1 VSGLHGRLSDALARA
16 RAGEAFGPRPG
27 SPAEAEPTALAA
39 IALED
44 EAAVAWLEG
53 HQHPDGGFGLRS
65 GIVRSDASTSV
76 AAIALPAG
84 AARERALDHLVANR
98 AAKVP
103 WNADT
108 PHDPTTRGWGWTPD
122 TFGWVEPTARSLL
135 ALRLGRP
142 SAGPQIDDG
151 LAVLAD
157 RECVGG
163 GWNYGNREVL
173 GFDLPPYVQTTAMA
187 LVGAQGSLP
196 DQRERGLSYLGSAW
210 PNEPG
215 GLSLALTLAAFRLL
229 DVGAA
234 DAVETR
240 LGREFETH
248 AFLGDVVSTA
258 WAAIATG
265 PALERLR
272 VAA

>member
-1 VSGLHGRLSDALARA
+1 MTLLPRLSDALARA

-44 EAAVAWLEG
+44 AAAVAWLEG

-76 AAIALPAG
+76 AAIALPDG
-84 AARERALDHLVANR
+84 DARERALDHLVANR
-98 AAKVP
+98 AVKVH

-108 PHDPTTRGWGWTPD
+108 PHDPSTRGWGWTPD
-122 TFGWVEPTARSLL
+122 TFGWVEPTARALL

-142 SAGPQIDDG
+142 EATAQIADG

-163 GWNYGNREVL
+163 GWNYGNRDVL
-173 GFDLPPYVQTTAMA
+173 GFDLPPYVQTTAIA
-187 LVGAQGSLP
+187 LVGAQGELTE
-196 DQRERGLSYLGSAW
+196 QRDRALAYLTSAW
-210 PNEPG
+210 PTEPG

-229 DVGAA
+229 DVDAA
-234 DAVETR
+234 DAVEAR
-240 LGREFETH
+240 LAREFETH

-258 WAAIATG
+258 WAVIASG

-272 VAA
+272 VGA

>member
-1 VSGLHGRLSDALARA
+1 MTRLHARLSDALARA

-65 GIVRSDASTSV
+65 GILRSDASTSA

-84 AARERALDHLVANR
+84 GARERALDHLVTNR
-98 AAKVP
+98 ATSLP
-103 WNADT
+103 SSPDT
-108 PHDPTTRGWGWTPD
+108 PHDPNTRGWGWTPD
-122 TFGWVEPTARSLL
+122 TFGWVEPTARALL

-142 SAGPQIDDG
+142 SATPQIDDG
-151 LAVLAD
+151 FAVLTD

-173 GFDLPPYVQTTAMA
+173 GFELPPYVQTTAMA
-187 LVGAQGSLP
+187 LLGTQDALP
-196 DQRERGLSYLGSAW
+196 DQRERGLSYLATAW

-229 DVGAA
+229 DVDAV

-248 AFLGDVVSTA
+248 AFLGDVLSTA
-258 WAAIATG
+258 WAVIATG
-265 PALERLR
+265 HTLERLR
-272 VAA
+272 VTA

>member
-1 VSGLHGRLSDALARA
+1 VHDVNARLVDALARA

-27 SPAEAEPTALAA
+27 SAAEAEPTALAA
-39 IALED
+39 IALQD
-44 EAAVAWLEG
+44 DASIAWLEG

-65 GIVRSDASTSV
+65 GVLDSDASTSV
-76 AAIALPAG
+76 AAIALPDG
-84 AARERALDHLVANR
+84 DARARALDHLVANR
-98 AAKVP
+98 AVKVP
-103 WNADT
+103 SSAAT

-122 TFGWVEPTARSLL
+122 TFGWVEPTARALL

-142 SAGPQIDDG
+142 SAAPQISDG

-173 GFDLPPYVQTTAMA
+173 GVDLPPYVQTTAIA
-187 LVGAQGSLP
+187 LLGAQDELP
-196 DQRERGLSYLGSAW
+196 EQRDRALSYLASAW
-210 PNEPG
+210 RNEPG
-215 GLSLALTLAAFRLL
+215 GLSLAITLAAFRVL
-229 DVGAA
+229 DVGEA
-234 DAVETR
+234 DAVQAR
-240 LGREFETH
+240 LAREFETH

-258 WAAIATG
+258 WAVIATG
-265 PALERLR
+265 RALDRLR